1 MKMEIE
7 VETTGAYQLGFKHG
21 LKEGVDMNAY
31 ENDLERIWYLMQEL
45 ESIAEVSI
53 WKIWTTTSTFIHMTI
68 FAKNTIDK
76 IIKSERIQNL

>member
-31 ENDLERIWYLMQEL
+31 ENDLEKIWYRMGFDAGVAEYCRSDSL
-45 ESIAEVSI
+45 EDLDDDLDIYPHDYI
-53 WKIWTTTSTFIHMTI
+53 
-68 FAKNTIDK
+68 
-76 IIKSERIQNL
+76 R